1 MSKVIQSQ
9 VGDWY
14 PLLLPIIKTQTF
26 QKIAAG
32 IRSARETGRTILPDT
47 SRTFKAF
54 RLCPLK
60 NVRVVILGQDPYH
73 DGSATGLAFANRT
86 GTRKVSPSL
95 KNIITAVEID
105 YGNKHEVNVKGLLD
119 IDVSLESWAR
129 QGVLL
134 LNTALTVEQGKAGS
148 HTELWKDFTRM
159 FIEML
164 SRNKSNLVFVLWGK
178 KAQYYEQYIRGN
190 QTILKAAHPASES
203 YTGGNS
209 GFYTCGHFNIINE
222 TIDKSIEW
230 NTSNIVEYEGGN

>member
-1 MSKVIQSQ
+1 M
-9 VGDWY
+9 
-14 PLLLPIIKTQTF
+14 
-26 QKIAAG
+26 
-32 IRSARETGRTILPDT
+32 
-47 SRTFKAF
+47 
-54 RLCPLK
+54 
-60 NVRVVILGQDPYH
+60 
-73 DGSATGLAFANRT
+73 
-86 GTRKVSPSL
+86 
-95 KNIITAVEID
+95 
-105 YGNKHEVNVKGLLD
+105 LD
-119 IDVSLESWAR
+119 VDVSLEGWAR

>member
-32 IRSARETGRTILPDT
+32 IRSARQAGRAILPDT

-73 DGSATGLAFANRT
+73 DGSATGLAFANRADR
-86 GTRKVSPSL
+86 RKVSPSL
-95 KNIITAVEID
+95 RNIITAVETD
-105 YGNKHEVNVKGLLD
+105 YGKKHGVNVKGLLD
-119 IDVSLESWAR
+119 VDTTLESWAK

-134 LNTALTVEQGKAGS
+134 LNTALTVEQSRAGS
-148 HTELWKDFTRM
+148 HTELWKPFTKM
-159 FIEML
+159 FIESL
-164 SRNKSNLVFVLWGK
+164 STNKCNLVFVLWGK
-178 KAQYYEQYIRGN
+178 KAQEYEQYIKGDH
-190 QTILKAAHPASES
+190 TILKAPHPASES
-203 YTGGNS
+203 YSGGTS
-209 GFYTCGHFNIINE
+209 GFYTCGHFNTINE
-222 TIDKSIEW
+222 ILVPSIEW
-230 NTSNIVEYEGGN
+230 NRSNIIEYERA

>member
-1 MSKVIQSQ
+1 M
-9 VGDWY
+9 
-14 PLLLPIIKTQTF
+14 
-26 QKIAAG
+26 
-32 IRSARETGRTILPDT
+32 
-47 SRTFKAF
+47 
-54 RLCPLK
+54 
-60 NVRVVILGQDPYH
+60 ILGQDPYH
-73 DGSATGLAFANRT
+73 DGSATGLAFANRADR
-86 GTRKVSPSL
+86 RKVSPSL

-119 IDVSLESWAR
+119 VDVSLESWAK

-178 KAQYYEQYIRGN
+178 KAQAYEPYIRGN

-222 TIDKSIEW
+222 TLDKPIEW
-230 NTSNIVEYEGGN
+230 NTSNIIEYEGRN